1 MSNLGFS
8 LDRHFKAG
16 DATRRRARGLE
27 PIAVQPPQ
35 SSRRWSPKP
44 FVGLALAALF
54 AALAAK
60 FLF

>member
-8 LDRHFKAG
+8 LDRHFSAS

-27 PIAVQPPQ
+27 TIADKAPHI
-35 SSRRWSPKP
+35 SRRWTPAP
-44 FVGLALAALF
+44 LAVLAL